1 MDNNISENNSN
12 NSSVN
17 INTNI
22 NTNNDTKNIENNNN
36 NNNNSI
42 LEKEYI
48 AANKLKENIESLSQ
62 ELNIPKNGYTTP
74 NPMSKR
80 QRKKKL
86 REEKW
91 EATAEERRLK
101 RLKKRKEIKARRKME
116 KKLGIS
122 KRPPRRR
129 ECEQTPSSM
138 RVVIDESFDNLMMEK
153 EIKSMVSQI
162 THCYSYNRQSLHPVK
177 LYCTSFGSKTKEAFD
192 DKVSDYE
199 RWRKSEIIF
208 DSKSYEELFADEKEN
223 LVYLTADSPNT
234 INTFDESKIY
244 IIGGIVDKNRYKN
257 LTLEKANKQNIATAR
272 LPIDETIKMSS
283 RKVLTVNHMFKII
296 VNFLETKDWE
306 KSLLDVLPP
315 RKFNQDK
322 SNNPENHDT
331 LENNED
337 SENKDVNDEND
348 SDDNNNNDDNETT
361 ESTNLISTNENSSN
375 EIEVE
380 IVDNEESK

>member
-1 MDNNISENNSN
+1 MNNNIN

-22 NTNNDTKNIENNNN
+22 NNNSDTKNIENNA
-36 NNNNSI
+36 I

-62 ELNIPKNGYTTP
+62 ELNISKNAYTTP

-91 EATAEERRLK
+91 EATAEERRIK

-122 KRPPRRR
+122 KKPPRRR

-177 LYCTSFGSKTKEAFD
+177 LYCTSFGSKTKAAFD

-199 RWRKSEIIF
+199 RWRKNEIIF
-208 DSKSYEELFADEKEN
+208 ESKSYEELFANEKEN

-272 LPIDETIKMSS
+272 LPIDENIKMSS

-322 SNNPENHDT
+322 NNCLDNHDT
-331 LENNED
+331 
-337 SENKDVNDEND
+337 SENKVEKNEND
-348 SDDNNNNDDNETT
+348 SSDNNNNDDNE
-361 ESTNLISTNENSSN
+361 SLINTNENSTN
-375 EIEVE
+375 EIK
-380 IVDNEESK
+380 ES